1 MSDLTFTPHP
11 DPERLSDK
19 ELLQQISEVPDQ
31 IDFAKEHG
39 AEEWF
44 VTYLLQDTRRLRAEA
59 RRRGL
64 LHIAGDTLGPSF
76 PSSLESEVTEGNQ
89 GEGIIWAKDVPPPGE
104 GEKIETLW
112 GPFLFPSSLHLL
124 AGDAGLGKTTLLYN
138 LCIHLARGKTF
149 AGFTPPRPLRI
160 LYYDLETPDLLF
172 RQKLY
177 LISENSPPEGL
188 AYSRFFSASGA
199 LALAKEYSFNL
210 IILDTLNEAF
220 ETREEEDNAEANR
233 QMRELRRIVKEA
245 GAAILGISHMGKD
258 PSSKGVYKLRGAS
271 ARPAAADVVLNLE
284 QAMEDVVRLEV
295 AKSRWAGGVA
305 RLFLRKVGEDVFE
318 PTEIS
323 GEETCTGESLAE
335 TFILN
340 SLPIEPGELTRKE
353 ILNLGVSQGHS
364 QTMMERVL
372 SRLVKFGR
380 VKRPKRGFYCL
391 PSSLPSRQGIG
402 NDGSDGKK
410 VTSLDPWDTE
420 DVSDPT
426 GKNS

>member
-1 MSDLTFTPHP
+1 MALGDRKVGVF
-11 DPERLSDK
+11 DILSEEK
-19 ELLQQISEVPDQ
+19 KTELRE
-31 IDFAKEHG
+31 IDG
-39 AEEWF
+39 AS
-44 VTYLLQDTRRLRAEA
+44 
-59 RRRGL
+59 
-64 LHIAGDTLGPSF
+64 PF
-76 PSSLESEVTEGNQ
+76 PSLPLPLGSDVTEGSR
-89 GEGIIWAKDVPPPGE
+89 GGRIIWAKDVPPPGE

-138 LCIHLARGKTF
+138 LCIHLARGKPF

-188 AYSRFFSASGA
+188 AFARSFSVNGA
-199 LALAKEYSFNL
+199 LILAKEHRFNL
-210 IILDTLNEAF
+210 IVLDTLNEAF

-233 QMRELRRIVKEA
+233 QMRELRWIVKDT

-295 AKSRWAGGVA
+295 AKSRWAGGIA

-318 PTEIS
+318 PTEL
-323 GEETCTGESLAE
+323 GCEETVTGESLAE
-335 TFILN
+335 SLILN
-340 SLPIEPGELTRKE
+340 NLPIEPGELARKD
-353 ILNLGVSQGHS
+353 ILKLGVSKGHS

-391 PSSLPSRQGIG
+391 PLSLPSRQSIG
-402 NDGSDGKK
+402 DDGRDGK
-410 VTSLDPWDTE
+410 TEAPLDPWDMVE
-420 DVSDPT
+420 GQGDFT
-426 GKNS
+426 GQNC